1 MPRGPILI
9 VKTDLSSARIIAP
22 GASREW
28 TAPALPD
35 DRPPT
40 VREAKARAAAAA
52 SWIARDPNAKR
63 RIDAIYTDVDE
74 SMCIWMRATS
84 PARPVVAA
92 QLRAMAQEWGSDASV
107 LAVEPLR
114 NESSPAPRRARTAK
128 ASKPEDDAPEADAPP
143 DQIEPAGFA
152 VIALPD
158 AMTRLL
164 VNAADAGG
172 TRIGMVATVWHLM
185 AEVGAPTETEG
196 VVGIVS
202 IDATAGRLL
211 WAWADASG
219 LIAGGAARIDAE
231 TPETTHRR
239 VALDWLTWAAQ
250 LGRCPARIVVIGESA
265 KEWSGGLARA
275 WQDVPAT
282 LIETTNPMAALIE
295 RASKTP
301 TTPHKSG
308 RRSLARITHR
318 PTRATRSR
326 YQIAGAALALLLVA
340 TSSVA
345 FRMWQKTTQW
355 SEIATQVRQESIAA
369 VRQAWP
375 EQTKTQQMT
384 NPRRVAETLR
394 ETELRES
401 KPFEAPP
408 RPRPI
413 LEEAVRIA
421 SILASRDTDF
431 DDGVPLVRLTQLV
444 LDQERTNALAF
455 VVPDRQIAT
464 ELVVA
469 LNTDAIFMLWERA
482 AQSPNP
488 NAPNLM
494 GTWTKEAE

>member
-1 MPRGPILI
+1 MPRGPIVI
-9 VKTDLSSARIIAP
+9 VKTDLAGARLVAS

-35 DRPPT
+35 DRPPS

-52 SWIARDPNAKR
+52 SWVARDPDAKR

-84 PARPVVAA
+84 AARPVVAA

-114 NESSPAPRRARTAK
+114 AESSPAAKRPHKAKATAK
-128 ASKPEDDAPEADAPP
+128 EDDAPEADALP
-143 DQIEPAGFA
+143 DQVEPAGFA

-164 VNAADAGG
+164 VNAADAAG

-196 VVGIVS
+196 VVGIVA
-202 IDATAGRLL
+202 IDAAAGRVL
-211 WAWADASG
+211 WAWADAAG
-219 LIAGGAARIDAE
+219 LVAGGSARLDAE
-231 TPETTHRR
+231 TPESTHRR

-250 LGRCPARIVVIGESA
+250 LGRCPARMVVIGEQA
-265 KEWSGGLARA
+265 KEWSEGFARS
-275 WQDVPAT
+275 WQEVPAT
-282 LIETTNPMAALIE
+282 IIEAKDPMVALVD
-295 RASKTP
+295 RAGKTP
-301 TTPHKSG
+301 TAPQRSG

-345 FRMWQKTTQW
+345 FRMWQKSAQW
-355 SEIATQVRQESIAA
+355 SEIAAQVRESSIAA
-369 VRQAWP
+369 VRDAWP

-413 LEEAVRIA
+413 LEEAFRIA
-421 SILASRDTDF
+421 AILAARDTDAE
-431 DDGVPLVRLTQLV
+431 DGDPLVRLTQLV
-444 LDQERTNALAF
+444 LDQERPNSLAF
-455 VVPDRQIAT
+455 SVPDRQIAT

-469 LNTDAIFMLWERA
+469 LNTDARLMLWERA

-488 NAPNLM
+488 NAPNLV